1 MLVLRVL
8 AEVERAYLDPKGH
21 HFSLTLTSL
30 GETGIQS
37 QGGLKK
43 GVDKLLDFAIVIR
56 IPGTR
61 SFLGSWIQPV
71 PFLCKFLDSFS
82 SHSTSQ
88 PKWKKEKKKKHCSF
102 FKRLW
107 LCGRHMSPKALWET
121 LLTLCVD
128 GWARVHSSPELVSM
142 KQMETL
148 SASLGP
154 DP

>member
-21 HFSLTLTSL
+21 HFSLTLASL
-30 GETGIQS
+30 GETGIQR
-37 QGGLKK
+37 QRGLKK
-43 GVDKLLDFAIVIR
+43 GADKLLDFAIVIR

-88 PKWKKEKKKKHCSF
+88 PKWKKEKKKKSIAHF
-102 FKRLW
+102 LNGF
-107 LCGRHMSPKALWET
+107 GFVGAT
-121 LLTLCVD
+121 
-128 GWARVHSSPELVSM
+128 
-142 KQMETL
+142 
-148 SASLGP
+148 
-154 DP
+154 